1 MKLFISF
8 NQPNLSD
15 AISCAQIVEDSC
27 DAFAIGPVLLIKN
40 GIRALETF
48 KKRFPQKE
56 ILCDC
61 RIADH
66 ENDITKIVSA
76 AGSDWA
82 TVIAQTH
89 PHIIKAACG
98 HARSLDLKIMLDL
111 IGNTGTGQ
119 YALDAK
125 ELGVD
130 AVLFHLLSTNGT
142 EDTLAERWDLVKNNT
157 PLPVFIATGITKQ
170 NINDVMRL
178 EPDGIFVGGA
188 IIESS
193 DPKTE
198 ADYFYRVSRP
208 TGKKG

>member
-15 AISCAQIVEDSC
+15 AIACAQIIEESC

-48 KKRFPQKE
+48 KRRFPQKE

-76 AGSDWA
+76 AGSNWA
-82 TVIAQTH
+82 TVTAATH
-89 PHIIKAACG
+89 QHIIRAASS
-98 HARSLDLKIMLDL
+98 HAHTLGLKVMLDL
-111 IGNTGTGQ
+111 IGNTGSGQ

-125 ELGVD
+125 ELGAD

-142 EDTLAERWDLVKNNT
+142 DDTLAERWDLVRNNT
-157 PLPVFIATGITKQ
+157 KLPVFIATGITKQ
-170 NINDVMRL
+170 NINDVTRL
-178 EPDGIFVGGA
+178 KPDGIFVGGA
-188 IIESS
+188 IVESS
-193 DPKTE
+193 DPQTE
-198 ADYFYRVSRP
+198 ANYFYRVS
-208 TGKKG
+208 KN